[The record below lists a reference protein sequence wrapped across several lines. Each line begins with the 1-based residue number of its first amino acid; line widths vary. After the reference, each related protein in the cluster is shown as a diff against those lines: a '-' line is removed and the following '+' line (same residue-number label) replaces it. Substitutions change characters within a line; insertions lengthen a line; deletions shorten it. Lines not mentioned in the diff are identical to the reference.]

1 MALDGHSGILA
12 VFTNCRD
19 PRQERDFNRWYDGS
33 HVPRLEESGAV
44 ARSSRYRNV
53 AGANSGQAKYLA
65 IHESNWSDQ
74 ASVYREITQTWDRLA
89 AEGSIHSALELVLR
103 VQYEWLPPEFRS
115 DRSDRAVQGIL
126 VVLTDPRPD
135 VPDEDFNDWYAST
148 HIPDLLGTG
157 MYHTAN
163 RYRLVSQRAGGSQ
176 SMPPSMKRSGT
187 AAAAADALLEYRGKW
202 TQHPVHGVAYEV
214 GLRGVFQRI

>member
-1 MALDGHSGILA
+1 MALDGHLGILA

-19 PRQERDFNRWYDGS
+19 SQREGDFNRWYDGS
-33 HVPRLEESGAV
+33 YVRHLEESGAV
-44 ARSSRYRNV
+44 ARSSRYQNV
-53 AGANSGQAKYLA
+53 TKANSGQAKYLA

-74 ASVYREITQTWDRLA
+74 TSVYREITQTWDRLA
-89 AEGSIHSALELVLR
+89 ADGSIHPALELVLR
-103 VQYEWLPPEFRS
+103 AQYEWLPPEFRG
-115 DRSDRAVQGIL
+115 DRSNRAVQGLL
-126 VVLTDPRPD
+126 VVLTDRRAD
-135 VPDEDFNDWYAST
+135 VPDDEFNDWYANT
-148 HIPDLLGTG
+148 HVPELLGTG

-163 RYRLVSQRAGGSQ
+163 RYRLVASEPEAPEYAAIYETERD
-176 SMPPSMKRSGT
+176 